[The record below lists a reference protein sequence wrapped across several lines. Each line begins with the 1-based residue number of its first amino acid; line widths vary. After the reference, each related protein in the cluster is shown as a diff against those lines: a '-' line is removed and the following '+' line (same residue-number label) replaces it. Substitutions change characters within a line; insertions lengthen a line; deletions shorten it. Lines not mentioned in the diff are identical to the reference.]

1 MLFATGGC
9 CGIGIAIG
17 GGGGGGGGGGII
29 FAIPYFYM
37 INSIITLAIYY
48 L

>member
-17 GGGGGGGGGGII
+17 GGGRGSGGGII